1 MKKNILLLL
10 FMLFFV
16 ACETGTRYDTNAS
29 KKQVTQEV
37 APRNL
42 VKSEDIEALLDDDG
56 KKLEGEPYYD
66 DKEQVEE
73 ITSFSGGTEMDGL
86 EVHKIRE
93 GKHEGYTRLVFDI
106 YENGKPSNSFG
117 HYEAKY
123 NSQKKDITVVLSA
136 YRKFTESLPSFSHDS
151 IIEKIYLEKYLDDS
165 GFKFHIKLRQDA
177 KVRIF
182 NLPNPARLIFDIKA
196 I

>member
-1 MKKNILLLL
+1 
-10 FMLFFV
+10 MLFFV
-16 ACETGTRYDTNAS
+16 ACETGTRYDTNTT

-42 VKSEDIEALLDDDG
+42 VKSEDIEALLDDDE
-56 KKLEGEPYYD
+56 KNLESEPYYD
-66 DKEQVEE
+66 NREQVET
-73 ITSFSGGTEMDGL
+73 ITSFSGGREMDGL

-123 NSQKKDITVVLSA
+123 NRQKQDITVVLSA
-136 YRKFTESLPSFSHDS
+136 YRKFTKSLPSFSHDS

-165 GFKFHIKLRQDA
+165 SFKFHIKLRQDA

-182 NLPNPARLIFDIKA
+182 DLPNPARLIFDIKA